1 MANQAQGDVVLA
13 ATRILIVDDHPLFR
27 EALKQAISGGIDHA
41 EIAQA
46 GSLDAARG
54 QLDQHDG
61 FDLVLLDLRMP
72 GVQGLSGLI
81 FLRAQYPNVPIVIVT
96 AAEDHGLVQRALS
109 LGASGF
115 IPKSSRTATIVQ
127 AINDVLNGGISVPEG
142 FGQSGAQDR
151 EAIDIARRIAT
162 LTAQQ
167 IRVLMMLKEGLLNKQ
182 IAYELNVS
190 EATIKAHVSA
200 ILQKLNVSSRTQA
213 VIAAGRIDGVQ
224 TEG

>member
-1 MANQAQGDVVLA
+1 MA

-27 EALKQAISGGIDHA
+27 EALKQAVSGGIA
-41 EIAQA
+41 NATVELA
-46 GSLDAARG
+46 GSLDAATAI
-54 QLDQHDG
+54 LDKDDDY
-61 FDLVLLDLRMP
+61 DLALLDLRMP

-81 FLRAQYPNVPIVIVT
+81 YLRAQYPNVPVVLIT
-96 AAEDHGLVQRALS
+96 AADDQGLVQKALN
-109 LGASGF
+109 LNASGF
-115 IPKSSRTATIVQ
+115 IPKTSSIDTIIT
-127 AINDVLNGGISVPEG
+127 AINTVLKGDIWVPEG
-142 FGQSGAQDR
+142 SAQSSPADK
-151 EAIDIARRIAT
+151 ETDDIARRIAT

-213 VIAAGRIDGVQ
+213 VIAASRIDGVAAA
-224 TEG
+224 EH

>member
-1 MANQAQGDVVLA
+1 MG

-27 EALKQAISGGIDHA
+27 EALKQALSGGVA
-41 EIAQA
+41 NAAVTLA
-46 GSLDAARG
+46 GSLDSATSI
-54 QLDQHDG
+54 LDTDDD
-61 FDLVLLDLRMP
+61 FDLILLDLRMP

-81 FLRAQYPNVPIVIVT
+81 YLRAQYPNVPVVLIT
-96 AAEDHGLVQRALS
+96 ASDDNGLVQKALN
-109 LGASGF
+109 LHASGF
-115 IPKSSRTATIVQ
+115 IPKTSGIDTIIAAVN
-127 AINDVLNGGISVPEG
+127 AVLNGDIWVPEG
-142 FGQSGAQDR
+142 YAQATAADK
-151 EAIDIARRIAT
+151 EGEEIARRVAT

-213 VIAAGRIDGVQ
+213 VIAASRIDGVQ
-224 TEG
+224 APEG

>member
-1 MANQAQGDVVLA
+1 MG

-27 EALKQAISGGIDHA
+27 EALKQAIAGGIA
-41 EIAQA
+41 NAAVAQA
-46 GSLDAARG
+46 GSLDAARAI
-54 QLDQHDG
+54 LDKDDDY
-61 FDLVLLDLRMP
+61 DLILLDLRMP

-81 FLRAQYPNVPIVIVT
+81 YLRAQYPNVPVVIVT
-96 AAEDHGLVQRALS
+96 AAEDQGLVQKALS
-109 LGASGF
+109 LNASGF
-115 IPKSSRTATIVQ
+115 IPKTAGIDTIIAAVN
-127 AINDVLNGGISVPEG
+127 AVLSGEIWAPEG
-142 FGQSGAQDR
+142 HDKPSATDK
-151 EAIDIARRIAT
+151 EADDIAKRIAT

-213 VIAAGRIDGVQ
+213 VIAASRIDGVAA
-224 TEG
+224 EN